1 MCNRSVTC
9 VCVLEAAADI
19 EIQSTDVCAAT
30 LHNVF
35 DLDADYKSN
44 LDFSKPGVDKVK
56 AILDMKVLFL
66 DEADRARA
74 TCVPDWN
81 VNVCGYPA

>member
-1 MCNRSVTC
+1 MCKRSVTC
-9 VCVLEAAADI
+9 VCVLEAAANI
-19 EIQSTDVCAAT
+19 EIESTDVCAAT

-66 DEADRARA
+66 DEARLRPCSRDMRARLE
-74 TCVPDWN
+74 
-81 VNVCGYPA
+81 Y

>member
-1 MCNRSVTC
+1 MREC
-9 VCVLEAAADI
+9 LWGPPQAAANI
-19 EIQSTDVCAAT
+19 EIESTDVCAAT
-30 LHNVF
+30 LHNTF

-66 DEADRARA
+66 DEARPHLCSRDMRARLE
-74 TCVPDWN
+74 
-81 VNVCGYPA
+81 Y